1 MSDDVTY
8 YTAAA
13 VIGGHN
19 ERFGKT
25 RSAFVKVVNQ
35 MRKTDG
41 LTERVIAA
49 KDTFTREKSSLA
61 RAELEVVVACAESA
75 PDHAIISTFSEYVH
89 SGVTKWIAGWAANG
103 WRNKKGEEV
112 KNKDLWQRLL
122 AVASSRKIHWYL
134 DTKADPT
141 TNESKLALEMAGG
154 VVETHDDEERDD
166 EEEPSFVVTEVE
178 RSVPISYGGW

>member
-1 MSDDVTY
+1 MSDDVIY

-19 ERFGKT
+19 ERFGET

-49 KDTFTREKSSLA
+49 KDTFTREKFSLA

-75 PDHAIISTFSEYVH
+75 PDHAVISTFSEYVH
-89 SGVTKWIAGWAANG
+89 SGVTKWVAGWAANG

-122 AVASSRKIHWYL
+122 AVASSRKIYWYL
-134 DTKADPT
+134 DIKADPT
-141 TNESKLALEMAGG
+141 TNESKLALEMAMGT
-154 VVETHDDEERDD
+154 EINKEERDD

-178 RSVPISYGGW
+178 RPVPISYGGW